1 MNNLIILAATAV
13 RRLLSPELSLWS
25 MIVKGGWLMI
35 PIFIL
40 SIIAVIFFVKDIC
53 YSVSIHESAILSRI
67 KSGIVFLPAIFVSGN
82 GM

>member
-13 RRLLSPELSLWS
+13 PQAAEPELSLWS

-40 SIIAVIFFVKDIC
+40 SIIAVYIFVKDIC

-67 KSGIVFLPAIFVSGN
+67 KSGIVFCRQYSWSGN

>member
-13 RRLLSPELSLWS
+13 PQAAEPELSLWS

-40 SIIAVIFFVKDIC
+40 SIIAVYIFCERYMLLRKYTRISDT
-53 YSVSIHESAILSRI
+53 SRI
-67 KSGIVFLPAIFVSGN
+67 KSGIVFLPAIFVER
-82 GM
+82 